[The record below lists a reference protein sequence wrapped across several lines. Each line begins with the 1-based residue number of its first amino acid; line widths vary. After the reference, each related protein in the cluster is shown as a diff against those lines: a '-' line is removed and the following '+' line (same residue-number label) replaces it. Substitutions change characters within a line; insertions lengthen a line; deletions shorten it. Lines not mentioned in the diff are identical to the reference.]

1 VRYKVSHGGN
11 EYLEVEY
18 GRGNIKKCIR
28 PALLEWKMGTRFT
41 VLVKFECMLHSLY
54 SGQIRK

>member
-18 GRGNIKKCIR
+18 GRSNIKKCIR
-28 PALLEWKMGTRFT
+28 PALLEWKSFGIG
-41 VLVKFECMLHSLY
+41 
-54 SGQIRK
+54 SGDGYQVHGACEV